1 MFAQAVSLLAAS
13 GILVA
18 YAGNQMGRM
27 SQRGLA
33 YLLLNLVG
41 GAILTV
47 TAIAARQAGLILMEG
62 AWVVISAV
70 GLARRFS
77 RRS

>member
-1 MFAQAVSLLAAS
+1 MLGQVVALLAAA

-18 YAGNQMGRM
+18 YAGNQAGRM
-27 SQRGLA
+27 SEKGLP

-47 TAIAARQAGLILMEG
+47 AAVSARKAGLILMEG

-70 GLARRFS
+70 GLVRRFAG
-77 RRS
+77 R

>member
-1 MFAQAVSLLAAS
+1 MLAQIVSLAAAA

-27 SQRGLA
+27 SAKGLP
-33 YLLLNLVG
+33 YLFLNLVG

-47 TAIAARQAGLILMEG
+47 TAVAARKAGLILMEG
-62 AWVVISAV
+62 AWVAISAA
-70 GLARRFS
+70 GLWRRAAG
-77 RRS
+77 R